1 MKTQKLK
8 LMAMALMACMGVF
21 TACNDDD
28 YTQPGNGD
36 STIDNN
42 GTLEGTITSD
52 LTLTSGNTYIL
63 NGEFIVKGGA
73 TLNIEPGV
81 KIVAQYDDR
90 VDFILV
96 EQGGKI
102 NAEGTAEAPI
112 VMTSSKEV
120 PGAWGGIHICGL
132 AHTLAT
138 LGIGMC

>member
-1 MKTQKLK
+1 MKTKKVK

-63 NGEFIVKGGA
+63 NGEFW
-73 TLNIEPGV
+73 TDN
-81 KIVAQYDDR
+81 
-90 VDFILV
+90 
-96 EQGGKI
+96 
-102 NAEGTAEAPI
+102 
-112 VMTSSKEV
+112 
-120 PGAWGGIHICGL
+120 
-132 AHTLAT
+132 
-138 LGIGMC
+138 